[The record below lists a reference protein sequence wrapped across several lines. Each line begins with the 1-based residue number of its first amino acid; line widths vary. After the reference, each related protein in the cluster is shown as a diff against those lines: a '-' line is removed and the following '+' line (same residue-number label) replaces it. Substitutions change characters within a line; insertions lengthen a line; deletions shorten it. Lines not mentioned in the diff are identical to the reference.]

1 MIRRPPRST
10 RTDTLFPYTTLF
22 RSDRLVCRNGRGD
35 GQGGRLCDPGARR
48 NLRALPVGQPFE
60 RRRPAAFRN
69 ARAPDERRN
78 PAWLSG
84 FMRPGSA
91 KRARRWSTAATSS
104 RRSEEHTSELQSL
117 MRISYAVFCL
127 KKKKTATTHHK

>member
-22 RSDRLVCRNGRGD
+22 RSTRHRG
-35 GQGGRLCDPGARR
+35 GGPVAAGARR
-48 NLRALPVGQPFE
+48 DQLRAGHDAPSRLT
-60 RRRPAAFRN
+60 RRI
-69 ARAPDERRN
+69 
-78 PAWLSG
+78 SH
-84 FMRPGSA
+84 
-91 KRARRWSTAATSS
+91 ARRADAACAAA

-127 KKKKTATTHHK
+127 KKKKKIQNNPRQKPTIVKETKRYL